1 MHAGKP
7 CSGDSGVQKQGAD
20 TLSCVLASTG
30 QRCNIHCGAQGL
42 CSGAKRYT
50 QDTLSAPDVAVCGH

>member
-42 CSGAKRYT
+42 CSGGKEVYSGHT
-50 QDTLSAPDVAVCGH
+50 QRP